1 MFLLLT
7 RMRGMFGTRSARR
20 RVAAGFVLLTAV
32 ATAALPAAAD
42 PRDRLRRIE
51 AKTERV
57 EELQAELA
65 DKRGNI
71 LGQIQVLDEK
81 RQRVEAKVNMFDDR
95 LAVLDAEIADVKVR
109 LTDAQQKLA
118 LVTDELEE
126 VLRDLEER
134 TELFEERAVAAYV
147 AGPTAYMESIL
158 STESFSDLLALAEYH
173 QAALDSDAEL
183 VGQIEMLRDDT
194 ESRRTLIEDKQAEI
208 ISAKQLLES
217 HRTEI
222 TLIRQKHA
230 VVLAEREAYLDVKE
244 GILSKVER
252 DQEELRRLEA
262 QLDADSDRLRSII
275 SAQASTSSGV
285 APTGTGQLLWPAAGP
300 LTSAYGWRTHP
311 IFGDQRLHTGVDI
324 AAGYGSAVVAAD
336 DGVVTYAGAMSGYG
350 NVIVVDHGGGLAT
363 TYNHLS
369 AFSVG
374 SGQAVGRGA
383 PIGGVGCSGYCTG
396 PHLHFEVRVNGS
408 PVDPMPYL

>member
-1 MFLLLT
+1 
-7 RMRGMFGTRSARR
+7 MFGAKSGRR
-20 RVAAGFVLLTAV
+20 RALAGVVLFGALAA
-32 ATAALPAAAD
+32 ATLPAAAG
-42 PRDRLRRIE
+42 PRDRLERIE
-51 AKTERV
+51 EKKARV
-57 EELQAELA
+57 QELRAEL
-65 DKRGNI
+65 DDRRGNI
-71 LGQIQVLDEK
+71 LGQIEVLDAK
-81 RQRVEAKVNMFDDR
+81 RQQVEAKVNMFDER
-95 LAVLDAEIADVKVR
+95 LATLDAEISDVKVR
-109 LTDAQQKLA
+109 LTEAQQKLA

-183 VGQIEMLRDDT
+183 VGQIETLRDHT

-217 HRTEI
+217 HRKEI
-222 TLIRQKHA
+222 TMIRQKHA

-244 GILSKVER
+244 GILAKVE
-252 DQEELRRLEA
+252 QNQAELRELEA

-275 SAQASTSSGV
+275 TAQASTSSGA
-285 APTGTGQLLWPAAGP
+285 APSGTGQLLWPAAGP

-311 IFGDQRLHTGVDI
+311 IFGDQRLHTGIDI
-324 AAGYGSAVVAAD
+324 GAGYGSTVVAAD
-336 DGVVTYAGAMSGYG
+336 AGVVTYVGVMSGYG

-369 AFSVG
+369 SFSVG
-374 SGQAVGRGA
+374 SGQSVGRGA

-396 PHLHFEVRVNGS
+396 PHLHFEVRVNGA
-408 PVDPMPYL
+408 PADPMPYL